1 MRLVFRPEA
10 QNEIFSAQTWYED
23 RALGLSSFNPLIGI
37 LMKTIGLKSLCIGCH
52 CEPPESGPIPHT
64 DCHVTT
70 FLAMTV
76 LFASSRGRRPWR
88 SMPSEVMDCFT
99 AFAMTTFF
107 RINLSL
113 P

>member
-52 CEPPESGPIPHT
+52 CEPAEG
-64 DCHVTT
+64 
-70 FLAMTV
+70 
-76 LFASSRGRRPWR
+76 
-88 SMPSEVMDCFT
+88 
-99 AFAMTTFF
+99 FAMTTFF

>member
-1 MRLVFRPEA
+1 MFPSPA
-10 QNEIFSAQTWYED
+10 QAGILDEKREQLMAE
-23 RALGLSSFNPLIGI
+23 LSSFNPLIGI

-107 RINLSL
+107 RINLSPL
-113 P
+113 